1 MATKGR
7 AMEERLKSTQVDA
20 REQLR
25 VGDSRVQCYLL
36 VGPWKSRAIVASPRH
51 ATLLYPY
58 GNLSLHSELCL
69 FTRIT
74 ASGSLRISEET
85 TSASVNGVQHKSMLK
100 MVGDTV
106 LSKDDAHSELWKNAT
121 SISRASAAM
130 ESRSRWKMTLYRFSL
145 TYFISERRIQ
155 LSDAL

>member
-1 MATKGR
+1 M
-7 AMEERLKSTQVDA
+7 
-20 REQLR
+20 
-25 VGDSRVQCYLL
+25 GDSRVQCYLL

-51 ATLLYPY
+51 STLLYPY

-145 TYFISERRIQ
+145 CFVSCKQ
-155 LSDAL
+155 LSMKRLSCHRFDVVSAPVEWVVGSGLLVA